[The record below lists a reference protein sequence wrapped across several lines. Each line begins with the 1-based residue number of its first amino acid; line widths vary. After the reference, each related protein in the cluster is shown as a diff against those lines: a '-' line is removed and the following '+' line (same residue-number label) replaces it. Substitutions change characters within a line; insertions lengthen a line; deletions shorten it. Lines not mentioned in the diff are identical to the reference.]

1 MLPIGWPLENSFK
14 TVISA
19 HSHRLSQCAC
29 LCVCVSVVISLI
41 LNAILNFNDANIF
54 AQA

>member
-1 MLPIGWPLENSFK
+1 MIWRVRN
-14 TVISA
+14 
-19 HSHRLSQCAC
+19 LSNVKSMCVCAFVRVD
-29 LCVCVSVVISLI
+29 VCVSVVISLI